1 MSRKSHLIGG
11 LLCLAGGYLIGYVSG
26 AQVWMKSELG
36 ALNSLVNALPFI
48 PGLVNQ
54 ISNTDWYLA
63 SGSILIIIG
72 VLLVLIGGDGRPK
85 EPKEPKQAEDET
97 PPPPPPR
104 PPGSCKFCGAD
115 LKGSKTY
122 CPVCG
127 RSQT

>member
-1 MSRKSHLIGG
+1 LSRKSHLIGG
-11 LLCLAGGYLIGYVSG
+11 LLCLVGGYLIGYTSG
-26 AQVWMKSELG
+26 AQVWLKSELG
-36 ALNSLVNALPFI
+36 ALNSVVNALPFI

-63 SGSILIIIG
+63 SGSVLIIIG
-72 VLLVLIGGDGRPK
+72 ILLVLIGGDAR
-85 EPKEPKQAEDET
+85 PKEPKQAKDET
-97 PPPPPPR
+97 PAPPPR